1 MSILPS
7 YNAFKQNKDLFAST
21 QANIRFEL
29 PSTSVIP
36 QQYKYEVKTEISE
49 LKIKLQ
55 NLQKQYEA
63 KEGESSILRSRL
75 EEIKGTLE
83 ADYAKKRTEWTLK
96 FNSTNK
102 EIDAIKSELEFKV
115 IYYG

>member
-7 YNAFKQNKDLFAST
+7 YNAFKQNKDILAST
-21 QANIRFEL
+21 QANIPFEL
-29 PSTSVIP
+29 PSSSVKP
-36 QQYKYEVKTEISE
+36 KQYNYEVNSEVSE

-75 EEIKGTLE
+75 EEIKGNLE
-83 ADYAKKRTEWTLK
+83 AEHAKKQAEWMFK
-96 FNSTNK
+96 FNSTSK
-102 EIDAIKSELEFKV
+102 EIIAIKSELEFKV
-115 IYYG
+115 S